1 MRKAVALYS
10 GGKDSHYSVLASHI
24 QGISVEA
31 LVVALPRREDS
42 WLFHTVN
49 AAWSGLHGDA
59 MKIPVHVVPVSGIKD
74 FEYSEFKDSLRQ
86 LLAAHSELDYLV
98 VGAVKSKY
106 QLERFKALS
115 EELGLKLHA
124 PLWGQNEEEL
134 LKREVGELRFIV
146 TAIQA
151 YCLSPRLLGNPS
163 SSEIVYLLTKAHRE
177 CGVSLIGE
185 GGEFETFVIG
195 SPLFNGRSVAV
206 RKSRIVLHPQ
216 MFTGYYIIEEA
227 DLV

>member
-1 MRKAVALYS
+1 MRRAVALYS
-10 GGKDSHYSVLASHI
+10 GGKDSHYSVLVSYN

-31 LVVALPRREDS
+31 LVVVLPRREDS

-49 AAWSGLHGDA
+49 AAWSRLHGDA
-59 MKIPVHVVPVSGIKD
+59 MEMPVHMVPVSGLKNSEY
-74 FEYSEFKDSLRQ
+74 FELRNSLRQ
-86 LLAAHSELDYLV
+86 LLAAYPEVDYLV

-106 QLERFKALS
+106 QLERFKTLS

-151 YCLSPRLLGNPS
+151 YCLSSRLLGNPS

-177 CGVSLIGE
+177 CGVSLVGE

-195 SPLFNGRSVAV
+195 SPLFNGRGVAV
-206 RKSRIVLHPQ
+206 RRSKTILHPQ
-216 MFTGYYIIEEA
+216 MFTGYYVIEDA